1 MTIMGDWNLSH
12 VFPFPAKS
20 PDVHDNTR
28 IPDEPKFPAAGT
40 RLEKQDL
47 GWE

>member
-1 MTIMGDWNLSH
+1 MGDWNLSH

-40 RLEKQDL
+40 
-47 GWE
+47 